1 MLQANLDQLKRVYN
15 YVFPKFA
22 GDQGLKNAM
31 ELVCRLSDLNL
42 TEKEAKFCYGMS
54 KMTVRDEVPN
64 HHEYQKLRF
73 VEFLEFIGR
82 LAHSKYSDEAGLE
95 LAEKIERVLDLIFP
109 VYNLKRIDVDGDLA
123 NDETSE
129 ESCII
134 DADEI

>member
-1 MLQANLDQLKRVYN
+1 
-15 YVFPKFA
+15 
-22 GDQGLKNAM
+22 M

-82 LAHSKYSDEAGLE
+82 LAHSKYSDEAVLE

-109 VYNLKRIDVDGDLA
+109 VYNLKRVGVDGDLA